1 MDKWYK
7 CVWDTLFVSSGLV
20 TPESQKV
27 LDDWKTWVRISVCND
42 CQRDKNAS
50 IAARTGSSTLF

>member
-1 MDKWYK
+1 MRHTVDKWYK

-27 LDDWKTWVRISVCND
+27 LDDWKTWVRITVSVMTVKETRM
-42 CQRDKNAS
+42 QA
-50 IAARTGSSTLF
+50 